1 MNLKI
6 ASFVV
11 VSAFLGLTAAC
22 SQAPSDASEPASDE
36 GALATGTS
44 KLVGSWTESSDSG
57 DVGFYAIQLRKSG
70 TFHAT
75 GGCKPSDSGP
85 HCFAIVELD
94 GKWTATSTG
103 ELDLVDQFDQTT
115 KLAYSFTGD
124 DLVLKK
130 GSAAPA
136 TFTKASSGAI
146 HPGGVC
152 KDGDKCT
159 SGYECRSNC
168 PKDAECIMAIDTCQP
183 KVKTVKAGGVCQLGQ
198 DSAPCATGYTCKS
211 NCPMGA
217 MCLVSINVCTKD

>member
-1 MNLKI
+1 MNTKI
-6 ASFVV
+6 FSFAVF
-11 VSAFLGLTAAC
+11 AFLGLTAAC
-22 SQAPSDASEPASDE
+22 SQAPVDGSADPSTDE

-44 KLVGSWTESSDSG
+44 KLVGSYTQTSDSG

-75 GGCKPSDSGP
+75 GGCKPSDNGP
-85 HCFAIVELD
+85 HCFAIVEMD
-94 GKWTATSTG
+94 GKWTAQNG

-115 KLAYSFTGD
+115 KLSYSLNGD

-130 GSAAPA
+130 GAGAAA
-136 TFTKASSGAI
+136 TFGKATSGVV
-146 HPGGVC
+146 HPGGIC

-183 KVKTVKAGGVCQLGQ
+183 KVATVKAGGVCQLGP
-198 DSAPCATGYTCKS
+198 DSAPCGKGYSCKS
-211 NCPMGA
+211 NCPPGA
-217 MCLVSINVCTKD
+217 MCIVALNVCQKD